1 MVGIK
6 RIIAASILGISCGA
20 TRHQEPTTG
29 AARRDDSRASAESKA
44 DMTGPAAPSMAKYK
58 VVFWFDRTTWRSQ
71 TYDVRKGEYTAAVDE
86 WVNRIE
92 FDTFGFAR
100 PGHMA
105 TVREIS
111 LPENPAESFKERL
124 AAAIRDELERTLRRG
139 AVSPSPSWIY
149 PLPISHASGPMA
161 HVGPRARPARGPMP
175 SPGASGVDPFT
186 LPQPSP
192 FPYPYPR
199 PHP

>member
-1 MVGIK
+1 VVGI
-6 RIIAASILGISCGA
+6 RWIIAALLLGISCGA
-20 TRHQEPTTG
+20 TPEQEPMAG

-44 DMTGPAAPSMAKYK
+44 AMTGAAAPSMAEYK
-58 VVFWFDRTTWRSQ
+58 IVFWFDGTTWRSQ
-71 TYDVRKGEYTAAVDE
+71 AYNLRKGEYTAAVDD

-92 FDTFGFAR
+92 FDAFGFAR

-111 LPENPAESFKERL
+111 LPETPAESFKERL
-124 AAAIRDELERTLRRG
+124 AAAIRDELERTLRG
-139 AVSPSPSWIY
+139 SAVPPRQSWAY
-149 PLPISHASGPMA
+149 PLPISHGSGPMD
-161 HVGPRARPARGPMP
+161 HVGPRARPARGPIP
-175 SPGASGVDPFT
+175 SPGASGVDPLT

-192 FPYPYPR
+192 FPYPYAR